1 MIVYAST
8 KADFINDVTN
18 DQIEEVILRNYQD
31 KLKRNT
37 SFSEIQSW
45 RESLMYMNLILMD
58 HDIPDDAGILVE
70 FMIPQSSFRVDFI
83 ITGINER
90 KEEQVIIIELKRWSN
105 AVITNKDGIVRTAF
119 KGGIAET
126 SHPSYQ
132 AWSYAAFLSSYNET
146 IHTDDISLY
155 PCAYLHNY
163 EEDDQIT
170 SDFYEPYLTR
180 APLFFKTD
188 KQKLREFIKKHIRA
202 GDNTEIMYRIE
213 NGKIRPSKALADSLL
228 SMLRG
233 NEEFIMID
241 DQKLVFETALAGARR
256 ADEEQKNIL
265 IVEGGPGTGKSV
277 VAINLLVGI
286 TKMGLV
292 GKYVTKNSAPRTVY
306 KAMLTGNMKGSD
318 ISFLFDSSG
327 SFHQSEKNAFDV
339 LVVDEAHRLNERSGI
354 YSNLGENQI
363 KELINASKFSVFF
376 IDEDQKISTKDI
388 GSIDE
393 IMKWAGRYKANVRKM
408 DLKAQ
413 FRCKGSSG
421 YLAWLDNT
429 LQIRETANI
438 FLGQDEFEFVILDN
452 PAEMR
457 DIIYDL
463 NRENN
468 KARML
473 AGYCWNWVSKK
484 KRNAYDIEF
493 EEFGFRHRWNLEK
506 DGMSWIISP
515 DSVSEIGCIHTSQG
529 LELDHIGVIIGKD
542 MVARGGKIVTDFRER
557 AGTDK
562 SLSGIVKMHK
572 QDPLSAST
580 LAGKLIKNTYR
591 TLLTRGMKSC
601 YVYFVDPETRDYFEE
616 RMGYICTTN

>member
-1 MIVYAST
+1 MIVYASN

-18 DQIEEVILRNYQD
+18 HQIEEVILSNYQQ

-37 SFSEIQSW
+37 SASEIQSW
-45 RESLMYMNLILMD
+45 RESLMYMNLVLMD
-58 HDIPDDAGILVE
+58 KDIPDDAGVLVE

-83 ITGINER
+83 ITGVNARE
-90 KEEQVIIIELKRWSN
+90 EEQVIIVEIKRWAN
-105 AVITNKDGIVRTAF
+105 AKLTNKDGVVKTVFR
-119 KGGIAET
+119 GGLAET

-146 IHTDDISLY
+146 IHTDDISLF

-163 EEDDQIT
+163 EQDDQLT
-170 SDFYEPYLTR
+170 NEFYEPYITR

-188 KQKLREFIKKHIRA
+188 KQKLREFIKKHIRK

-228 SMLRG
+228 SMLKG

-241 DQKLVFETALAGARR
+241 DQKLVYETALAGAKR
-256 ADEEQKNIL
+256 AGDDQKNVL
-265 IVEGGPGTGKSV
+265 IVKGGPGTGKSV

-286 TKMGLV
+286 TKTGLV

-306 KAMLTGNMKGSD
+306 RAMLAGNMKGSD

-327 SFHQSEKNAFDV
+327 SFYQSDSNAYDV
-339 LVVDEAHRLNERSGI
+339 LIVDEAHRLNERSGI
-354 YSNLGENQI
+354 YSHLGENQV

-393 IMKWAGRYKANVRKM
+393 IEKWAKKYGANVRQM

-413 FRCKGSSG
+413 FRCKGSNG

-429 LQIRETANI
+429 LQVRETANVY
-438 FLGQDEFEFVILDN
+438 LGRDDFEFVILDN

-457 DIIYDL
+457 DIIYNL

-484 KRNAYDIEF
+484 KQSIHDIVF
-493 EEFGFRHRWNLEK
+493 SEFGFSHRWNLEK
-506 DGMSWIISP
+506 DGMRWIISP

-529 LELDHIGVIIGKD
+529 LELDHVGVIVGKD
-542 MVARGGKIVTDFRER
+542 MVARNGKIVTDFQQR
-557 AGTDK
+557 AKTDK
-562 SLSGIVKMHK
+562 SLSGIVQMHNK
-572 QDPLSAST
+572 NPQEANF
-580 LAGKLIKNTYR
+580 LADKLIKNTYR
-591 TLLTRGMKSC
+591 TLMTRGMKSC
-601 YVYFVDPETRDYFEE
+601 YVYFVDAETRDYFEE
-616 RMGYICTTN
+616 RVGIDDI

>member
-18 DQIEEVILRNYQD
+18 ANIEEIILTNYRE

-37 SFSEIQSW
+37 SLSEIQSW
-45 RESLMYMNLILMD
+45 RESLMYMSLVLMD
-58 HDIPDDAGILVE
+58 QEIPDDAGVLVE

-90 KEEQVIIIELKRWSN
+90 NEEQVIIIELKRWSN
-105 AVITNKDGIVRTAF
+105 ATLTQKDGVVRTAF
-119 KGGIAET
+119 RGGLTET

-146 IHTDDISLY
+146 IHTDDISLK

-170 SDFYEPYLTR
+170 NDFYEPYLTR
-180 APLFFKTD
+180 APLFFKSD
-188 KQKLREFIKKHIRA
+188 KQKLREFIKKYIRT
-202 GDNTEIMYRIE
+202 GDKSEIMYRIE
-213 NGKIRPSKALADSLL
+213 NGRIRPSKALADSLL
-228 SMLRG
+228 SMLKG

-241 DQKLVFETALAGARR
+241 DQKLVYETALAGARR
-256 ADEEQKNIL
+256 AEEDQKNVL

-286 TKMGLV
+286 TRMGLV

-306 KAMLTGNMKGSD
+306 RAMLAGNMKGSD

-327 SFHQSEKNAFDV
+327 SFHQSEANAFDV
-339 LVVDEAHRLNERSGI
+339 LIVDEAHRLNERSGI

-363 KELINASKFSVFF
+363 KELINAGKFSVFF

-393 IMKWAGRYKANVRKM
+393 ILKWSRRYKANVRKM

-413 FRCKGSSG
+413 FRCKGSNG
-421 YLAWLDNT
+421 YLAWIDNT

-438 FLGQDEFEFVILDN
+438 YLGQDEFDFVIVDN

-463 NRENN
+463 NRESN
-468 KARML
+468 KARMI
-473 AGYCWNWVSKK
+473 AGYCWNWKSKK
-484 KRNAYDIEF
+484 KRNVYDIVF
-493 EEFGFRHRWNLEK
+493 EEFEFYHRWNLAK
-506 DGMSWIISP
+506 DGMRWIISP
-515 DSVSEIGCIHTSQG
+515 ESVSEVGCIHTSQG
-529 LELDHIGVIIGKD
+529 LELDHVGVIVGRD
-542 MVARGGKIVTDFRER
+542 MVARNGKIITDFRER

-562 SLSGIVKMHK
+562 SLSGIVRMHQ
-572 QDPLSAST
+572 QDPKYAND
-580 LAGKLIKNTYR
+580 LADKLIKNTYR

-601 YVYFVDPETRDYFEE
+601 HVYFVDSETREYFEE
-616 RMGYICTTN
+616 RVGVF

>member
-18 DQIEEVILRNYQD
+18 DQIEDVILANYQQ

-37 SFSEIQSW
+37 SASEIQSW
-45 RESLMYMNLILMD
+45 RESLMYMNLVLMD
-58 HDIPDDAGILVE
+58 AEIPDDAGVLVE

-83 ITGINER
+83 ITGVNEQ
-90 KEEQVIIIELKRWSN
+90 KEEQVIIVELKRWSN
-105 AVITNKDGIVRTAF
+105 AKLTNKDGVVKTAF
-119 KGGIAET
+119 RGGLAET

-146 IHTDDISLY
+146 IHTDDISLF

-170 SDFYEPYLTR
+170 NDFYEPYLTR

-188 KQKLREFIKKHIRA
+188 KQKLREFIRNHIRT
-202 GDNTEIMYRIE
+202 GDRTEIMYRIE

-228 SMLRG
+228 SMLKG

-241 DQKLVFETALAGARR
+241 DQKLVYETALAGARR
-256 ADEEQKNIL
+256 AGEDQKNIL

-306 KAMLTGNMKGSD
+306 KAMLAGNMKGSD

-327 SFHQSEKNAFDV
+327 SFHRSETNAFDV
-339 LVVDEAHRLNERSGI
+339 LIVDEAHRLNERSGI
-354 YSNLGENQI
+354 YSNLGENQV

-393 IMKWAGRYKANVRKM
+393 IMKWARRYKAKVRKM

-429 LQIRETANI
+429 LQIKETANI
-438 FLGQDEFEFVILDN
+438 YLGRDEFEFVILDN

-463 NRENN
+463 NRESN
-468 KARML
+468 KARMI
-473 AGYCWNWVSKK
+473 AGYCWNWESKK
-484 KRNAYDIEF
+484 KRNVYDIVF
-493 EEFGFRHRWNLEK
+493 DEFGFHHRWNLEK
-506 DGMSWIISP
+506 DGMRWIISP
-515 DSVSEIGCIHTSQG
+515 ESISEVGCIHTSQG
-529 LELDHIGVIIGKD
+529 LELEHVGVIVGKD
-542 MVARGGKIVTDFRER
+542 MVARDGKIATDFRER
-557 AGTDK
+557 AKTDK
-562 SLSGIVKMHK
+562 SLSGIVQMHR
-572 QDPLSAST
+572 QNPQQANA
-580 LAGKLIKNTYR
+580 LADKLIKNTYR
-591 TLLTRGMKSC
+591 TLFTRGMKSC

-616 RMGYICTTN
+616 RLGIPWSG

>member
-18 DQIEEVILRNYQD
+18 DQIEQVILTNYQET
-31 KLKRNT
+31 LKRTT
-37 SFSEIQSW
+37 SESEIQSW
-45 RESLMYMNLILMD
+45 RESLMYMNLVLMD
-58 HDIPDDAGILVE
+58 QEIPDDAGVLVE

-90 KEEQVIIIELKRWSN
+90 KEEQVIIVELKRWSN
-105 AVITNKDGIVRTAF
+105 ATLTNKDGVVRTAF
-119 KGGIAET
+119 RGGLAET

-146 IHTDDISLY
+146 IHTDDISLS

-170 SDFYEPYLTR
+170 NDFYEPYLTR

-188 KQKLREFIKKHIRA
+188 KQKLREFIKQHIRS

-228 SMLRG
+228 SMLKG

-241 DQKLVFETALAGARR
+241 DQKLVYETALAGARR
-256 ADEEQKNIL
+256 AEEDQKNVL

-306 KAMLTGNMKGSD
+306 RAMLAGNMKGSD

-327 SFHQSEKNAFDV
+327 SFHRSEANAFDV
-339 LVVDEAHRLNERSGI
+339 LIVDEAHRLNEKSGI
-354 YSNLGENQI
+354 YSNLGDNQV

-393 IMKWAGRYKANVRKM
+393 IMKWARRYKANVRKL

-413 FRCKGSSG
+413 FRCKGSNG

-429 LQIRETANI
+429 LQIKETANI
-438 FLGQDEFEFVILDN
+438 YLGDDEFEFVILDN

-463 NRENN
+463 NRESN

-473 AGYCWNWVSKK
+473 AGYCWNWESKK
-484 KRNAYDIEF
+484 KRNAYDIAF
-493 EEFGFRHRWNLEK
+493 EEFGFRHRWNLAS
-506 DGMSWIISP
+506 DGMRWIISP
-515 DSVSEIGCIHTSQG
+515 DSVSEVGCIHTSQG
-529 LELDHIGVIIGKD
+529 LELDHVGVIVGKD
-542 MVARGGKIVTDFRER
+542 MVARNGKIVTDFRER
-557 AGTDK
+557 AKTDK
-562 SLSGIVKMHK
+562 SLSGIVQMHK
-572 QDPLSAST
+572 RDPQQAAA
-580 LAGKLIKNTYR
+580 LADKLIKNTYR
-591 TLLTRGMKSC
+591 TLFTRGMKSC
-601 YVYFVDPETRDYFEE
+601 HVYFVDPETREYFEE
-616 RMGYICTTN
+616 RMNP

>member
-18 DQIEEVILRNYQD
+18 DQIEQVILTNYQET
-31 KLKRNT
+31 LKRTT
-37 SFSEIQSW
+37 SESEIQSW
-45 RESLMYMNLILMD
+45 RESLMYMNLVLMD
-58 HDIPDDAGILVE
+58 QEIPDDAGVLVE

-90 KEEQVIIIELKRWSN
+90 KEEQVIIVELKRWSN
-105 AVITNKDGIVRTAF
+105 ATLTNKDGVVRTAF
-119 KGGIAET
+119 RGGLAET

-146 IHTDDISLY
+146 IHTDDISLS

-170 SDFYEPYLTR
+170 NDFYEPYLTR

-188 KQKLREFIKKHIRA
+188 KQKLREFIKQHIRS

-213 NGKIRPSKALADSLL
+213 NGRIRPSKALADSLL
-228 SMLRG
+228 SMLKG

-241 DQKLVFETALAGARR
+241 DQKLVYETALAGARR
-256 ADEEQKNIL
+256 AEEDQKNVL

-306 KAMLTGNMKGSD
+306 RAMLAGNMKGSD

-327 SFHQSEKNAFDV
+327 SFHRSEANAFDV
-339 LVVDEAHRLNERSGI
+339 LIVDEAHRLNEKSGI
-354 YSNLGENQI
+354 YSNLGDNQV

-393 IMKWAGRYKANVRKM
+393 IMKWARRYKANVRKL

-413 FRCKGSSG
+413 FRCKGSNG

-429 LQIRETANI
+429 LQIKETANI
-438 FLGQDEFEFVILDN
+438 YLGDDEFEFVILDN

-463 NRENN
+463 NRESN

-473 AGYCWNWVSKK
+473 AGYCWNWESKK
-484 KRNAYDIEF
+484 KRNAYDIAF
-493 EEFGFRHRWNLEK
+493 EEFGFRHRWNLAS
-506 DGMSWIISP
+506 DGMRWIISP
-515 DSVSEIGCIHTSQG
+515 DSVSEVGCIHTSQG
-529 LELDHIGVIIGKD
+529 LELDHVGVIVGKD
-542 MVARGGKIVTDFRER
+542 MVARSGKIVTDFRER
-557 AGTDK
+557 AKTDK
-562 SLSGIVKMHK
+562 SLSGIVQMHK
-572 QDPLSAST
+572 RDPQQAAA
-580 LAGKLIKNTYR
+580 LADKLIKNTYR
-591 TLLTRGMKSC
+591 TLFTRGMKSC
-601 YVYFVDPETRDYFEE
+601 YVYFVDPETREYFEE
-616 RMGYICTTN
+616 RMNP

>member
-1 MIVYAST
+1 MIVYASN

-18 DQIEEVILRNYQD
+18 HQIEDVILSNYKQ

-37 SFSEIQSW
+37 SASEIQSW
-45 RESLMYMNLILMD
+45 RESLMYMNLVLMD
-58 HDIPDDAGILVE
+58 KDIPDDAGVLVE

-83 ITGINER
+83 ITGVNARE
-90 KEEQVIIIELKRWSN
+90 EEQVIIVEIKRWAN
-105 AVITNKDGIVRTAF
+105 AKLTNKDGVVKTVFR
-119 KGGIAET
+119 GGLAET

-146 IHTDDISLY
+146 IHTDDISLF

-163 EEDDQIT
+163 EQDDQLT
-170 SDFYEPYLTR
+170 NEFYEPYITR

-188 KQKLREFIKKHIRA
+188 KQKLREFIKKHIRK

-228 SMLRG
+228 SMLKG

-241 DQKLVFETALAGARR
+241 DQKLVYETALAGAKR
-256 ADEEQKNIL
+256 AGDDQKNVL
-265 IVEGGPGTGKSV
+265 IVKGGPGTGKSV

-286 TKMGLV
+286 TKTGLV

-306 KAMLTGNMKGSD
+306 RAMLAGNMKGSD

-327 SFHQSEKNAFDV
+327 SFYQSDSNAFDV
-339 LVVDEAHRLNERSGI
+339 LIVDEAHRLNERSGI
-354 YSNLGENQI
+354 YSHLGENQV

-393 IMKWAGRYKANVRKM
+393 IEKWAKKYGAKVRQM

-413 FRCKGSSG
+413 FRCKGSNG

-429 LQIRETANI
+429 LQVRETANI
-438 FLGQDEFEFVILDN
+438 YLGRDDFEFVILDN

-457 DIIYDL
+457 DVIYNL

-484 KRNAYDIEF
+484 KRSIHDIVF
-493 EEFGFRHRWNLEK
+493 DEFGFSHRWNLEK
-506 DGMSWIISP
+506 DGMRWIISP

-529 LELDHIGVIIGKD
+529 LELDHVGVIVGKD
-542 MVARGGKIVTDFRER
+542 MVARNGKIVTDFQQR
-557 AGTDK
+557 AKTDK
-562 SLSGIVKMHK
+562 SLSGIVQMHK
-572 QDPLSAST
+572 KNPQEANA
-580 LAGKLIKNTYR
+580 LADKLIKNTYR
-591 TLLTRGMKSC
+591 TLMTRGMKSC
-601 YVYFVDPETRDYFEE
+601 YVYFVDAETRDYFEE
-616 RMGYICTTN
+616 RVGIHDI

>member
-8 KADFINDVTN
+8 KSAFINDVTN
-18 DQIEEVILRNYQD
+18 DQIEEVILANYQE

-37 SFSEIQSW
+37 SESEIQSW
-45 RESLMYMNLILMD
+45 RESLMYMNLVLMD
-58 HDIPDDAGILVE
+58 QEIPNDAGVLVE

-83 ITGINER
+83 ITGVNER
-90 KEEQVIIIELKRWSN
+90 KEEQVIIVELKRWSN
-105 AVITNKDGIVRTAF
+105 ATLTNKDGVVKTFF
-119 KGGIAET
+119 KGGLAET

-146 IHTDDISLY
+146 IHTDDINLA

-163 EEDDQIT
+163 EQDDQIT
-170 SDFYEPYLTR
+170 NDFYEPYLTR

-188 KQKLREFIKKHIRA
+188 KQKLREFIKKHIRG

-228 SMLRG
+228 SMLKG

-241 DQKLVFETALAGARR
+241 DQKLVYETALSGARR
-256 ADEEQKNIL
+256 AGEDQKNVL

-306 KAMLTGNMKGSD
+306 RAMLAGNMKGSD

-327 SFHQSEKNAFDV
+327 SFHRSDTNAFDV
-339 LVVDEAHRLNERSGI
+339 LIVDEAHRLNERSGI
-354 YSNLGENQI
+354 YSNLGENQV

-393 IMKWAGRYKANVRKM
+393 IRKWARKYKANVRKM

-413 FRCKGSSG
+413 FRCKGSNG

-438 FLGQDEFEFVILDN
+438 YLGNDEFEFVILDN

-463 NRENN
+463 NRESN

-473 AGYCWNWVSKK
+473 AGYCWNWESKK
-484 KRNAYDIEF
+484 KKNAWDIEF
-493 EEFGFRHRWNLEK
+493 GEFGFRHRWNLAS
-506 DGMSWIISP
+506 DGMRWIISP

-529 LELDHIGVIIGKD
+529 LELDHVGVIVGRD
-542 MVARGGKIVTDFRER
+542 MVARDGKIVTDFRER
-557 AGTDK
+557 AKTDK
-562 SLSGIVKMHK
+562 SLSGIVQMHK
-572 QDPLSAST
+572 QDPQQAAA
-580 LAGKLIKNTYR
+580 LADKLIKNTYR
-591 TLLTRGMKSC
+591 TLFTRGMKSC
-601 YVYFVDPETRDYFEE
+601 HVYFVDPETREYFEE
-616 RMGYICTTN
+616 RMNP

>member
-18 DQIEEVILRNYQD
+18 DQIEQVILTNY
-31 KLKRNT
+31 KETLKRTT
-37 SFSEIQSW
+37 SESEIQSW
-45 RESLMYMNLILMD
+45 RESLMYMNLVLMD
-58 HDIPDDAGILVE
+58 QEIPDDAGVLVE

-90 KEEQVIIIELKRWSN
+90 KEEQVIIVELKRWSN
-105 AVITNKDGIVRTAF
+105 ATLTNKDGVVRTAF
-119 KGGIAET
+119 RGGLAET

-146 IHTDDISLY
+146 IHTDDISLS

-170 SDFYEPYLTR
+170 NDFYEPYLTR

-188 KQKLREFIKKHIRA
+188 KQKLREFIKQHIRS

-228 SMLRG
+228 SMLKG

-241 DQKLVFETALAGARR
+241 DQKLVYETALAGARR
-256 ADEEQKNIL
+256 AEEDQKNVL

-306 KAMLTGNMKGSD
+306 RAMLAGNMKGSD

-327 SFHQSEKNAFDV
+327 SFHRSEANAFDV
-339 LVVDEAHRLNERSGI
+339 LIVDEAHRLNEKSGI
-354 YSNLGENQI
+354 YSNLGENQV

-393 IMKWAGRYKANVRKM
+393 IMKWARRYKANFRKL

-429 LQIRETANI
+429 LQIKETANI
-438 FLGQDEFEFVILDN
+438 YLGDDEFEFVILDN

-463 NRENN
+463 NRESN

-473 AGYCWNWVSKK
+473 AGYCWNWESKK
-484 KRNAYDIEF
+484 KRNAYDIAF
-493 EEFGFRHRWNLEK
+493 EEFGFRHRWNLAS
-506 DGMSWIISP
+506 DGMRWIISP
-515 DSVSEIGCIHTSQG
+515 DSVSEVGCIHTSQG
-529 LELDHIGVIIGKD
+529 LELDHVGVIVGKD
-542 MVARGGKIVTDFRER
+542 MVARNGKIVTDFRER
-557 AGTDK
+557 AKTDK
-562 SLSGIVKMHK
+562 SLSGIVQMHK
-572 QDPLSAST
+572 RDPQQAAA
-580 LAGKLIKNTYR
+580 LADKLIKNTYR
-591 TLLTRGMKSC
+591 TLFTRGMKSC
-601 YVYFVDPETRDYFEE
+601 YVYFVDPETREYFEE
-616 RMGYICTTN
+616 RMNP